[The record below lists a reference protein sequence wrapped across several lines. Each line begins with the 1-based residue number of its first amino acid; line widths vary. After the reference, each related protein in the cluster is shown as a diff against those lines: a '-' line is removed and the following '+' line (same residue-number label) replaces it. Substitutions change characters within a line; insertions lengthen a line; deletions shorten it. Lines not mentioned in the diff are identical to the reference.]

1 MRPCALTLLL
11 LNDIATPGQLYYV
24 LNSSNQN
31 YDFGVSCFTFLS
43 NQYHCEQVRLMD
55 SVRHVMEFFYYF
67 VIWIFGR
74 KVQ

>member
-24 LNSSNQN
+24 LVVIKTTILEFHASH
-31 YDFGVSCFTFLS
+31 LS